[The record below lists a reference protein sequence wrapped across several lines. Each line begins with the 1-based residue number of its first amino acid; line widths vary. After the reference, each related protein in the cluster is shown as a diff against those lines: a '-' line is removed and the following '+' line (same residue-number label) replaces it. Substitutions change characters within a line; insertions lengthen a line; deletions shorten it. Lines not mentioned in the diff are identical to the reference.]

1 MQSLPK
7 ITAETLVN
15 DSIEK
20 VWKFWTEPPH
30 IRNWNNI
37 SEEWHTPKAENDV
50 RIGGKLFLRMEAKD
64 GTEGFNYEGTYD
76 DIVTNKKISYTTADG
91 RKVTNS
97 FTESEKGIKV
107 SEVFEIQN
115 ADDPEFNRSFCQ
127 AILDSFKA
135 YVENSDNNK

>member
-7 ITAETLVN
+7 VTAETLVN

-20 VWKFWTEPPH
+20 VWEFWTEPQH
-30 IRNWNNI
+30 IKRWNNI
-37 SEEWHTPKAENDV
+37 SEDWHTPKAENDM
-50 RIGGKLFLRMEAKD
+50 RIGGKLLLRMEAKD
-64 GTEGFNYEGTYD
+64 GSDGFDYEGTYD
-76 DIVTNKKISYTTADG
+76 DILTNERISYTTSDG

-97 FTESEKGIKV
+97 FTKTEKGIKV

-115 ADDPEFNRSFCQ
+115 ADDPEFHRSFCQ